1 MKFCEF
7 LSHQKI
13 SKSRVARELGRA
25 RSYISDISN
34 EKIRPGR
41 VLAEEIYKW
50 SKGAVTF
57 YDFYPELNPDKVSS
71 PDKGNGSGEEE
82 ATKNITL

>member
-7 LSHQKI
+7 LNCQKI
-13 SKSRVARELGRA
+13 SKSRAARELGRS

-50 SKGAVTF
+50 SKGEVTF
-57 YDFYPELNPDKVSS
+57 YDFYPELNPDNV
-71 PDKGNGSGEEE
+71 PNPYQGNGSGKEE